1 MAYYRVDFPHTHMF
15 ASTFRCLASTLILSG
30 LHLIAWA
37 QPTSRW
43 LSLFDGKSL
52 AGWDTY
58 LRQPEGTKQPPYGL
72 NNDPLRVFTVA
83 DGAIRASGQLWGGI
97 STRQEYDN
105 YHLRLAVRWGTKKW
119 YPNDST
125 RRDAGLLYHAT
136 GPYSFAYDCWL
147 RSSELQI
154 QEGEFGDF
162 FGVGAGSAEFP
173 MQPVTVRGKSL
184 DQYAVDAPLRRN
196 ADAVGSGRVYRS
208 GDFERP
214 HGQWN
219 TVELITRGA
228 DAVYIVNG
236 YVVNRLFNTYRP
248 AIHQQTTRGK
258 IQLQSEGAEVYYRQI
273 ELRPVDY
280 TSPQALS
287 LTADKTILT
296 DLVPGKPQS
305 VQLTNR
311 GDAVELVAVE
321 LSGPA
326 NDRFRVQLPTFP
338 LRLKRGETLALP
350 VVLLSADPNRTTTAT
365 LRLETVLGPVPGL
378 AISLQGR

>member
-1 MAYYRVDFPHTHMF
+1 MF
-15 ASTFRCLASTLILSG
+15 SSRTCRILCGLLYTGLSLST
-30 LHLIAWA
+30 WA
-37 QPTSRW
+37 QSPPAGQWT
-43 LSLFDGKSL
+43 SLFDGKSL

-72 NNDPLRVFTVA
+72 NNDPLHVFTVA
-83 DGAIRASGQLWGGI
+83 EGAIRASGQLWGGV
-97 STRQEYDN
+97 STRQDYDN
-105 YHLRLAVRWGTKKW
+105 YHLRLDVRWGTKKW

-184 DQYAVDAPLRRN
+184 DQYAFDAPLRRN

-219 TVELITRGA
+219 RVELIARGA

-273 ELRPVDY
+273 QLRPIDY
-280 TSPQALS
+280 TPPQSLS
-287 LTADKTILT
+287 LTADKTALT
-296 DLVPGKPQS
+296 DLISDKSQTVRI
-305 VQLTNR
+305 TNR

-326 NDRFRVQLPTFP
+326 GDQFRVQLPVLP
-338 LRLKRGETLALP
+338 LRLKRGETLTLP
-350 VVLLSADPNRTTTAT
+350 VMLLSGASGKSVTAT
-365 LRLETVLGPVPGL
+365 LRMETVLGPVPDL
-378 AISLQGR
+378 AVTLQSR

>member
-1 MAYYRVDFPHTHMF
+1 MHMLRSFTCRVVCIIF
-15 ASTFRCLASTLILSG
+15 LISF
-30 LHLIAWA
+30 HPTVWA
-37 QPTSRW
+37 QSLPADRW
-43 LSLFDGKSL
+43 TALFDGKSL
-52 AGWDTY
+52 TGWDTY
-58 LRQPEGTKQPPYGL
+58 LRQPEGTNQAPFGL
-72 NNDPLRVFTVA
+72 NNDPLHVFTVV

-105 YHLRLAVRWGTKKW
+105 YHLQVDVRWGTKKW

-136 GPYSFAYDCWL
+136 GPFSFAYDCWL

-154 QEGEFGDF
+154 QEGEIGDF

-173 MQPVTVRGKSL
+173 TQPVLVRGKSL
-184 DQYAVDAPLRRN
+184 DQYAFDAPLHRN

-208 GDFERP
+208 GNFERP

-219 TVELITRGA
+219 TVDLITRGA

-248 AIHQQTTRGK
+248 TIHQQTTRGK

-273 ELRPVDY
+273 RLRPVEY
-280 TSPQALS
+280 MSPQS
-287 LTADKTILT
+287 LTLIADKTALT
-296 DLVPGKPQS
+296 DLAPGKAQT
-305 VQLTNR
+305 VRITNR

-326 NDRFRVQLPTFP
+326 GDRFRVQLPAFP
-338 LRLKRGETLALP
+338 KRLKRGETLDLP
-350 VVLLSADPNRTTTAT
+350 VSVISATPGLPATAT
-365 LRLETVLGPVPGL
+365 LRLETVLGPVPDL
-378 AISLQGR
+378 AVSLRSR